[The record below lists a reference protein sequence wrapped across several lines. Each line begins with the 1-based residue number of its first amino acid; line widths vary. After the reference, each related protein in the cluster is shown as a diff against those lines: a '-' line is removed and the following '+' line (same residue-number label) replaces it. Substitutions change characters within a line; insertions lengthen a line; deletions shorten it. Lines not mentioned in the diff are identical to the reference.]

1 MSIEIAM
8 LRSISFL
15 IFVLG
20 HDFVSEESCRFSVS
34 VCDEGLLL
42 RKFQFESIAQE
53 ITQALFDFFDFF
65 LRTCKSKQRVIGVS
79 NIIQPPVVWIIR
91 VNCWQLLRLLGQFA
105 CFFKFSFLPLFGG
118 FFNKCEVRA
127 VVSSLFFACVLWD
140 KSCFYVLIQL
150 VQVDIA
156 QYW

>member
-15 IFVLG
+15 IIVLG

-65 LRTCKSKQRVIGVS
+65 LRADDYVS
-79 NIIQPPVVWIIR
+79 LK
-91 VNCWQLLRLLGQFA
+91 VNPFD
-105 CFFKFSFLPLFGG
+105 PLFDATFRAFTMAVRETQRHPGPR
-118 FFNKCEVRA
+118 FCEPGARA
-127 VVSSLFFACVLWD
+127 MPPLA
-140 KSCFYVLIQL
+140 
-150 VQVDIA
+150 
-156 QYW
+156 